1 MILRYA
7 FNQLD
12 GGCDA
17 YFGHCGDKRARVVA
31 LSAGFVPLDS
41 PVHIARW
48 HKPLSDADK
57 AAMTEEIF
65 AIGLF

>member
-48 HKPLSDADK
+48 NKPLSDADK

>member
-1 MILRYA
+1 MRLISSTV
-7 FNQLD
+7 
-12 GGCDA
+12 DA
-17 YFGHCGDKRARVVA
+17 MPISAIAATNAPG